1 MRTMMGMAVW
11 FLGTAMTGGNVV
23 YKTCGEM
30 VRREREMVTKETGEE
45 EKTNRNEKK
54 RHKSS

>member
-1 MRTMMGMAVW
+1 MGMAVW